1 MTFQQLHYL
10 SEVAR
15 LGSINKAA
23 QTLFVSQSAIS
34 NSILDLESEF
44 HLKIF
49 VRSAIGVSLTPEGE
63 EFLTHA
69 RSLITQAE
77 YLKERFNHTTPRDGK
92 QLIVASMHLYF
103 CTQTLVQLTHSFADS
118 DFQVTLKEYPPEVVL
133 EDVLSNHS
141 EFGVLLLTDVMK
153 RYMESTAKDRI
164 QFHELCKLRP
174 RICVRQEHPLTKLP
188 QISHEDLEPYPY
200 LTMHQGEIPPFDHAE
215 EARLSF
221 GGHPTQV
228 IYASDRGSID
238 DILASTNAYH
248 LSCGMDSPRNAGELC
263 LIPLVNSKKKIRL
276 GWISLKNKAISP
288 EGKEFIALL
297 TEMVKE
303 WMRTSDL
310 EQKS

>member
-1 MTFQQLHYL
+1 MTFQQLNYV

-34 NSILDLESEF
+34 NSILDLEGEF
-44 HLKIF
+44 SLKIF
-49 VRSAIGVSLTPEGE
+49 LRSASGVSLTSEGE

-77 YLKERFNHTTPRDGK
+77 YLQEHFNHKKSSDTR

-103 CTQTLVQLTHSFADS
+103 CTQTLIQMVDSFHER
-118 DFQVTLKEYPPEVVL
+118 DFQVTLKEYPPEVLL
-133 EDVLSNHS
+133 EDVLGNQS

-153 RYMESTAKDRI
+153 RYMESTAGDRI
-164 QFHELCKLRP
+164 EFHELCKLRP
-174 RICVRQEHPLTKLP
+174 RLCVRVDHPLTKLP
-188 QISHEDLEPYPY
+188 QVSHEDLEFYPY

-238 DILASTNAYH
+238 DILVSTNAYH
-248 LSCGMDSPRNAGELC
+248 LSCGMDSPRNAQSLC
-263 LIPLVNSKKKIRL
+263 LLPLVNNKKKIRL
-276 GWISLKNKAISP
+276 GWISLKNKTISP
-288 EGKEFIALL
+288 EGKQFIAML
-297 TEMVKE
+297 TEVVKG
-303 WMRTSDL
+303 WMDTSTIV
-310 EQKS
+310 